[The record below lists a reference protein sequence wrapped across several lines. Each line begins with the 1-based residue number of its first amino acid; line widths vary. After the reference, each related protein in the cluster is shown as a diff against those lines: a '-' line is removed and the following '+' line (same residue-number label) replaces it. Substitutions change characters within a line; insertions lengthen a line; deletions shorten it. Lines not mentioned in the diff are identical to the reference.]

1 MYVQSMS
8 PRRGQKLDLSSVVA
22 VSGDA
27 AGLESELLRDVLLL
41 LRNQSR
47 ASTGEAEGTEV
58 TGVLEDVEFVS
69 QLTPE
74 RLLTGL
80 GALPADPTAEL
91 HLHGLGPNLREKVEV
106 ALSTDD
112 WTVLH
117 RPVVTARGL
126 ADTTLLDLFP
136 LRITYVARDAAPE
149 IVATTSACS
158 PVERPSNPLQ
168 LLQQVDDATRR
179 AWEAGFAEVLPG
191 KAVQLDDS
199 PRITLTVRVGGR
211 FPDLSL
217 EPVERVR
224 QLAVFPAIEESGAGC
239 QQVAAVCLS
248 LVLSPGRLVLLDE
261 PAAHLNPTEAWR
273 LGAWISRY
281 ARIGNNQ
288 LIIAN
293 NNPSF
298 LSGLM
303 AIDGA
308 VTILEASTHR
318 PNEPMKL
325 VTAVEAQRMTE
336 SVLMSSESITSCLFS
351 RRAVVVGT
359 TEEKAIY
366 ERVAQR
372 QFGRYDVT
380 FIHSQSA
387 PNLPGVMRELV
398 AARIPVC
405 VIAELE
411 LLGAQDRFVE
421 LVEAASTNGIES
433 TWLGTCD
440 RFTRMFD
447 GPGMKTAAGVSI
459 RQMENELL
467 KISTGE
473 FHLAEND
480 ETSHDDAVH
489 NDSISFAQQKRKQVR
504 ENGLDAIDDE
514 FRPWVEQLMDE
525 LRSVGV
531 FLVGQG
537 CLQSWIQFG
546 TPFSRADWFFNA
558 LQEIDRGEC
567 PVHLETF
574 VGAVLDYLDVV
585 EIDA

>member
-1 MYVQSMS
+1 MS
-8 PRRGQKLDLSSVVA
+8 PRRGQKQDLSSVVA

-27 AGLESELLRDVLLL
+27 AGLESELLRDVLHL
-41 LRNQSR
+41 LRNQSH
-47 ASTGEAEGTEV
+47 ASTGKSEAKQV
-58 TGVLEDVEFVS
+58 AGVLEDLEFVS

-74 RLLTGL
+74 RLLAGL
-80 GALPADPTAEL
+80 GTLPADPTAEL
-91 HLHGLGPNLREKVEV
+91 QLHGLGPNLRQQVDV
-106 ALSTDD
+106 LLSTDD

-126 ADTTLLDLFP
+126 AETTLLDLFP

-149 IVATTSACS
+149 IVAATAACS
-158 PVERPSNPLQ
+158 PIDRPSNALQ
-168 LLQQVDDATRR
+168 FLQQVDDATRR

-191 KAVQLDDS
+191 KAVRLDDS

-211 FPDLSL
+211 FPELSL

-224 QLAVFPAIEESGAGC
+224 QLAVFPAIEESGPGC

-273 LGAWISRY
+273 LGSWISRS
-281 ARIGNNQ
+281 ARIRNNQ

-303 AIDGA
+303 ATDGA
-308 VTILEASTHR
+308 VTILDVSMNR
-318 PNEPMKL
+318 PNEPIKT

-351 RRAVVVGT
+351 RRAVIVGT

-366 ERVAQR
+366 ERVAQQ

-380 FIHSQSA
+380 FMHSQS
-387 PNLPGVMRELV
+387 PQNLPGVMRELV

-405 VIAELE
+405 AIAELE
-411 LLGAQDRFVE
+411 LLGSPDRFVE

-440 RFTRMFD
+440 RFTRMCD
-447 GPGMKTAAGVSI
+447 GPGMKAAASVSI
-459 RQMENELL
+459 RQMESELL

-473 FHLAEND
+473 CHIAESG
-480 ETSHDDAVH
+480 ETLHDDAV
-489 NDSISFAQQKRKQVR
+489 NGDSISYAQQKRKQVR
-504 ENGLDAIDDE
+504 ESGLDAVDDD

-525 LRSVGV
+525 LRAVGV

-537 CLQSWIQFG
+537 CLESWIQFEA
-546 TPFSRADWFFNA
+546 PFSKADWFFNA

>member
-1 MYVQSMS
+1 MYVQSIK
-8 PRRGQKLDLSSVVA
+8 PRRGHKLDLSSVVA
-22 VSGDA
+22 VSGGA

-41 LRNQSR
+41 LRNQSGVG
-47 ASTGEAEGTEV
+47 ALEAEGTIA
-58 TGVLEDVEFVS
+58 TRVLQDVEFVS

-80 GALPADPTAEL
+80 GTLPADPATEL
-91 HLHGLGPNLREKVEV
+91 HLNGLGPDLREKSEV
-106 ALSTDD
+106 TLAADD

-126 ADTTLLDLFP
+126 ADTTLLDLFA
-136 LRITYVARDAAPE
+136 LRITYVARDDAPE
-149 IVATTSACS
+149 IVAATSACS
-158 PVERPSNPLQ
+158 PIEHPCNPLQ
-168 LLQQVDDATRR
+168 CLQQVDDATRC

-191 KAVQLDDS
+191 KAVRLDDS
-199 PRITLTVRVGGR
+199 PRITLSIRVGER

-224 QLAVFPAIEESGAGC
+224 QLAEFPAIEELGAGC

-248 LVLSPGRLVLLDE
+248 LVLSPGRLMLLDE
-261 PAAHLNPTEAWR
+261 PALHLNPTEAWR
-273 LGAWISRY
+273 LGSWISRY
-281 ARIGNNQ
+281 ARMGNNQ

-303 AIDGA
+303 ANDGA
-308 VTILEASTHR
+308 VTLLEASTHR
-318 PNEPMKL
+318 SNEPLKT
-325 VTAVEAQRMTE
+325 VTAVEAQRMAE
-336 SVLMSSESITSCLFS
+336 SVLMSSQSITSSLFS
-351 RRAVVVGT
+351 RRVVIAGT
-359 TEEKAIY
+359 TEERTIY

-380 FIHSQSA
+380 FIHSQS
-387 PNLPGVMRELV
+387 PQNLPGVLRELV
-398 AARIPVC
+398 SARIPVC
-405 VIAELE
+405 AIAELE

-421 LVEAASTNGIES
+421 LVEAASTTDVEA

-440 RFTRMFD
+440 RFARVFD
-447 GPGMKTAAGVSI
+447 GPAMEAPAGVSI
-459 RQMENELL
+459 RQMESELL
-467 KISTGE
+467 KISTGD
-473 FHLAEND
+473 FHIAESGD
-480 ETSHDDAVH
+480 TPRDDSV
-489 NDSISFAQQKRKQVR
+489 SYAQEKRKQVR
-504 ENGLDAIDDE
+504 EIGLDAIDDD

-537 CLQSWIQFG
+537 CLESWIQFG
-546 TPFSRADWFFNA
+546 TPLSKSDWFFNA

-574 VGAVLDYLDVV
+574 VGAMLDHLDVA